1 MCSRTYVPPELKAR
15 PITLE
20 DARRAGLQRWHL
32 DTKSWRRLGPEVY
45 VWASARDTP
54 AIQIAAARVRL
65 PPNAA
70 FSGLTAAWLHGLDVD
85 PCHPIEATLPLEG
98 GVSGRT
104 GISIR
109 RLWLDRRD
117 TSVVRGVRATTIER
131 TLADLSARLTITEA
145 VVLADSALH
154 LKLTT
159 TKRLLEA
166 ASRSHGHRCVVAFRR
181 VIELCEPLSESQM
194 ESRLRML
201 LVLAKLPRPVAQQPI
216 HDRHGRFLGRP
227 DLYYPNQKLGI
238 EYDGGVHRTTL
249 VEDNRRQNRLLAAG
263 IRLLRFT
270 ASDIFNR
277 PDAVVDEVRITLE
290 RAGRASAR
298 G

>member
-1 MCSRTYVPPELKAR
+1 MPPELKAR

-32 DTKSWRRLGPEVY
+32 DTKSWRRIGPEVY
-45 VWASARDTP
+45 VWASIRDTP

-109 RLWLDRRD
+109 RSWLDRRD

-166 ASRSHGHRCVVAFRR
+166 ASRGCHWRR
-181 VIELCEPLSESQM
+181 SC
-194 ESRLRML
+194 
-201 LVLAKLPRPVAQQPI
+201 QPC
-216 HDRHGRFLGRP
+216 GCCWCWQSCLGR
-227 DLYYPNQKLGI
+227 LHSSRFTIGMVASWVVRSSITRIRSWASSTTAGFTGRLWWKTTA
-238 EYDGGVHRTTL
+238 VRTGSSPREFGSCGSPLRTFSTVLTL
-249 VEDNRRQNRLLAAG
+249 SSTKSELRSSVPAEIQRAVEDDLAGLIPSGMMSAG
-263 IRLLRFT
+263 
-270 ASDIFNR
+270 
-277 PDAVVDEVRITLE
+277 
-290 RAGRASAR
+290 
-298 G
+298 